1 MSLFYH
7 VSLTSIMKTALKFD
21 RSEVLGFWCKLL
33 FVTNEFRRQNDGDQR
48 LLSWQPPLV
57 VHACV
62 QQVSRPSVLQKN
74 HIKKG

>member
-1 MSLFYH
+1 
-7 VSLTSIMKTALKFD
+7 MKTALKFD

-74 HIKKG
+74 TLKRGKK